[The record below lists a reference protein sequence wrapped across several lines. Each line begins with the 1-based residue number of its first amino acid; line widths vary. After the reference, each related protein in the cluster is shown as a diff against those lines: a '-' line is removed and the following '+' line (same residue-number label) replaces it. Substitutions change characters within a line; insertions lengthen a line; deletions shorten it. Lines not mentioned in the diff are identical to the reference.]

1 MKKELSIFKETVKYD
16 GTLIWIKPICDF
28 FNINYENQTR
38 VIKSDKILSNQS
50 TKKSSS
56 LLFGDNYRRVLLTKK
71 GYVRW
76 IQILNPNLV
85 KEELREKFEY
95 YQEVIFDFIFGS
107 IEEKEQIAL
116 KKLRLIK
123 LIKLDNK
130 IKTEIKICQT
140 IINKYI
146 DNDFQIAIDFN
157 VPASNIVRK

>member
-1 MKKELSIFKETVKYD
+1 MKNEISIFKETVKYE
-16 GTLIWIKPICDF
+16 GSLIWIKPICDF

-38 VIKSDKILSNQS
+38 VIKSDRILANQS
-50 TKKSSS
+50 TKMSSS

-76 IQILNPNLV
+76 IQILNSNLV

-107 IEEKEQIAL
+107 IDEKEQIAQ

-123 LIKLDNK
+123 LIKLENK
-130 IKTEIKICQT
+130 IKTEIRICQT
-140 IINKYI
+140 VINKYI
-146 DNDFQIAIDFN
+146 DNDLQLAL
-157 VPASNIVRK
+157 NI

>member
-1 MKKELSIFKETVKYD
+1 MNNKILIFKETVKYEGSD
-16 GTLIWIKPICDF
+16 IWIKPICDF

-56 LLFGDNYRRVLLTKK
+56 LMFGDNYRRVLLTKK

-76 IQILNPNLV
+76 IQILNSNIV

-95 YQEVIFDFIFGS
+95 YQEVIFDYIFGS
-107 IEEKEQIAL
+107 IEEKEQIAQ

-123 LIKLDNK
+123 LMKLESKIKL
-130 IKTEIKICQT
+130 EIRTCQT
-140 IINKYI
+140 VINKYI
-146 DNDFQIAIDFN
+146 DNDLQLALNF
-157 VPASNIVRK
+157 